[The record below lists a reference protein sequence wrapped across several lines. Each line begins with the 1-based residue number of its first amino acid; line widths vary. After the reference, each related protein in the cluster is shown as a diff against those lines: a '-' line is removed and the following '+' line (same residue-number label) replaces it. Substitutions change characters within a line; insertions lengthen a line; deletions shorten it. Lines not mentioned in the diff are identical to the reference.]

1 MRKYASTST
10 VSKWT
15 KTEWLLSDPWVK
27 TFVPETMLFDK
38 NALELMLKAHPV
50 IYFKPTNGTGGNKII
65 RIEQPSSD
73 TYLIQYDTEK
83 TELSSFTELYNKLQ
97 SFSNGRS
104 YLLQQGISLA
114 QTDGNPFDL
123 RVMVQK
129 SNSNVWIP
137 TAIVTKIG
145 KPDKIVTNYHQGGKL
160 SYLRETLEGA
170 NYSDE
175 QIMDTEKGLEQL
187 GVEVGKCFDNN
198 KEGMR
203 ELGLDVA
210 IDQDGHFWI
219 LEVNTRPCIYPLKNM
234 NDKKMYKRVVRLAKQ
249 YGRM

>member
-1 MRKYASTST
+1 MRRYASTST

-15 KTEWLLSDPWVK
+15 KTKWLLSDPWVK

-38 NALELMLKAHPV
+38 NALELMLKVHKV
-50 IYFKPTNGTGGNKII
+50 IYFKPTNGTGGNKIM
-65 RIEQPSSD
+65 RIEQPSSG
-73 TYLIQYDTEK
+73 TYHIQYNINK
-83 TELSSFTELYNKLQ
+83 TSLSSFKELFKELRA
-97 SFSNGRS
+97 FANGRS

-114 QTDGNPFDL
+114 RTNGNPFDL

-137 TAIVTKIG
+137 TAIFTKIG
-145 KPDKIVTNYHQGGKL
+145 KPGKVVTNYHQGGKL
-160 SYLRETLEGA
+160 STLKETLEGA
-170 NYSDE
+170 NYSDK
-175 QIMDTEKGLEQL
+175 QIMDTKKKLGEL

-210 IDQDGHFWI
+210 IDQDDHFWI
-219 LEVNTRPCIYPLKNM
+219 LEVNTRPCFYPLKNM
-234 NDKKMYKRVVRLAKQ
+234 NDKKMYQRVVRYAKQ
-249 YGRM
+249 YGRI